1 MVMADAPR
9 HDPAGS
15 DAGDGLVADAAPPA
29 ATALSWAERETL
41 DALKRLARAQSQVQA
56 LEDQLAAINAPIDPV
71 DGKRLVE
78 IHGELVQARSKAV
91 GRFGRASARERVD
104 QLEVRERLLLEH
116 LGLADYDAY
125 LVVSAPVRFDQTQV
139 DPQVLAF
146 ARQELVSAR
155 QAWLD
160 VQALP
165 EPEADPVEPEA
176 DDAETSI
183 DGPDVA

>member
-1 MVMADAPR
+1 MVMADAPQ

-15 DAGDGLVADAAPPA
+15 GAGDGLVADAAPPA
-29 ATALSWAERETL
+29 AAALSWAERETL
-41 DALKRLARAQSQVQA
+41 DALKRLARARSQVQA
-56 LEDQLAAINAPIDPV
+56 LEVQLVAIAAPIDPV
-71 DGKRLVE
+71 DDKRLVE
-78 IHGELVQARSKAV
+78 IHGELVQARSKAA

-104 QLEVRERLLLEH
+104 QLEASERLLLEH

-125 LVVSAPVRFDQTQV
+125 LVASAPLRSDKERV
-139 DPQVLAF
+139 DLQALAF

-160 VQALP
+160 VQAMAEPELP
-165 EPEADPVEPEA
+165 EPGF
-176 DDAETSI
+176 DDAGSLI